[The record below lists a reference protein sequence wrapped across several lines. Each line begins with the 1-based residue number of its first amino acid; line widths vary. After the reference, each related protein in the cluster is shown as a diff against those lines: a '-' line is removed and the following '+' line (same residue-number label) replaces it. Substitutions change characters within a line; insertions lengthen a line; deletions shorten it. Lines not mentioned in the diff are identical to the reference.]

1 MAKQS
6 TVKDLKNRLMDGLKV
21 LTGEGVLTGS
31 GHLSVRIP
39 GTDTFFINP
48 RYAGILADVKDICT
62 VDLSGKR
69 VSGSEPIPLEIS
81 IHTTVYRARPEVMS
95 VLHCH
100 ARYAVMVGLL
110 DSGLIPFHREARAFE
125 DGVPIFPDSNG
136 INNNDL
142 AQRMVDSLGKH
153 SAVFLRG
160 HGIVVAGRSLE
171 GTCVSAIQLERACA
185 DQLLMASSS
194 TIKPLTEEYA
204 PRVPG
209 KEENPY
215 RAWPFLLYKHKVKSR
230 QAIKS
235 TTKQMIKTLWPNEG

>member
-6 TVKDLKNRLMDGLKV
+6 VVKELKDRLIAGINV

-39 GTDTFFINP
+39 ATDTFLINP

-62 VDLSGKR
+62 VNMSGQR
-69 VSGSEPIPLEIS
+69 VSGSEPIPLEIP

-110 DSGLIPFHREARAFE
+110 DSGLVPFHREARAFE
-125 DGVPIFPDSNG
+125 AGVPIFPDSNG
-136 INNNDL
+136 ITNVAL
-142 AQRMVDSLGKH
+142 AQQMVVSLGEH

-160 HGIVVAGRSLE
+160 HGIVMAGRSLE

-194 TIKPLTEEYA
+194 TIKPLTEEYTT
-204 PRVPG
+204 RIPG

-215 RAWPFLLYKHKVKSR
+215 RAWPFLLYKHKVRSR

-235 TTKQMIKTLWPNEG
+235 TTKKMIKTLWPNEK

>member
-6 TVKDLKNRLMDGLKV
+6 TVKDLKSRLMDGLKV

-39 GTDTFFINP
+39 GTDTFLINP

-62 VDLSGKR
+62 VNLSGKR
-69 VSGSEPIPLEIS
+69 VSGSEPIPLEIP
-81 IHTTVYRARPEVMS
+81 IHSVIYRSRPDVMS
-95 VLHCH
+95 ILHCH

-110 DSGLIPFHREARAFE
+110 EGGLVPFHREARAFE
-125 DGVPIFPDSNG
+125 YGVPIFPDSNG
-136 INNNDL
+136 INNEGL
-142 AQRMVDSLGKH
+142 AQRMAECLGKH
-153 SAVFLRG
+153 SAVFLRA

-185 DQLLMASSS
+185 DQLLMASST
-194 TIKPLTEEYA
+194 TIKPLTEEYTT
-204 PRVPG
+204 RVPG

-215 RAWPFLLYKHKVKSR
+215 RAWPFLLYKHKVRSR

-235 TTKQMIKTLWPNEG
+235 TTKRMIRTLWPNER